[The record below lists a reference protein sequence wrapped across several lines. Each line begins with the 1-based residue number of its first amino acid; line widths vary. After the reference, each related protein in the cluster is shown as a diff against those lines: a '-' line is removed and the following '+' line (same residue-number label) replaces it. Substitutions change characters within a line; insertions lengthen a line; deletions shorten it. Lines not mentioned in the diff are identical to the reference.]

1 MSLFRKILS
10 KMHDKY
16 RLVIINDSSLGESF
30 SFRLTPLN
38 MIMLLAT
45 LTMVIF
51 GIFFLLIRFTPTST
65 LIGGNNGSSIEYMKL
80 NQKIE
85 DLTTEMEARQIK
97 QDALIKILSE
107 NEMSLDSS
115 QAVYKTLNSS
125 TKKKTK

>member
-38 MIMLLAT
+38 VIMLMAT

-51 GIFFLLIRFTPTST
+51 LIFFLLIRFTPTSN
-65 LIGGNNGSSIEYMKL
+65 LIGGNSGSSIEYMKL

-85 DLTTEMEARQIK
+85 DLTAEMEARQIK

-107 NEMSLDSS
+107 NEMSLDSA
-115 QAVYKTLNSS
+115 QAVYKSLNSS

>member
-1 MSLFRKILS
+1 
-10 KMHDKY
+10 MHDKY

-38 MIMLLAT
+38 VIMLLAT

-51 GIFFLLIRFTPTST
+51 IIFFLLIRFTPTSN
-65 LIGGNNGSSIEYMKL
+65 LIGGNSGSSIEYMKL

-85 DLTTEMEARQIK
+85 DLTAEMEARQIK

-107 NEMSLDSS
+107 NEMSLDST
-115 QAVYKTLNSS
+115 QAVYKSLNSS

>member
-10 KMHDKY
+10 KMRDKY

-65 LIGGNNGSSIEYMKL
+65 LIGGNSGSSIEYMKL

>member
-38 MIMLLAT
+38 VIMLMAT

-51 GIFFLLIRFTPTST
+51 LIFFLLIRFTPTSN
-65 LIGGNNGSSIEYMKL
+65 LIGGNNGTSIEYMKL

-85 DLTTEMEARQIK
+85 DLTAEMEARQIK

-107 NEMSLDSS
+107 NEMSLDST
-115 QAVYKTLNSS
+115 QAVYKSLNSS

>member
-51 GIFFLLIRFTPTST
+51 GIFFLLIRFTPTSN
-65 LIGGNNGSSIEYMKL
+65 LIGGNSGSSIEYMKL

-97 QDALIKILSE
+97 QGALIKILSE
-107 NEMSLDSS
+107 NEMSLDST

>member
-51 GIFFLLIRFTPTST
+51 GIFFLLIRFTPTSN
-65 LIGGNNGSSIEYMKL
+65 LIGGNSGSSIEYMKL

-107 NEMSLDSS
+107 NEMSLDST

>member
-38 MIMLLAT
+38 VIMLLAT

-51 GIFFLLIRFTPTST
+51 IIFFLLIRFTPTSN
-65 LIGGNNGSSIEYMKL
+65 LIGGNSGSSIEYMKL

-85 DLTTEMEARQIK
+85 DLTAEMEARQIK

-107 NEMSLDSS
+107 NEMSLDST
-115 QAVYKTLNSS
+115 QAVYKSLNSS

>member
-45 LTMVIF
+45 LTMVLF

-65 LIGGNNGSSIEYMKL
+65 LIGGNSGSSIEYMKL

>member
-38 MIMLLAT
+38 IIMLLAT

-51 GIFFLLIRFTPTST
+51 GIFFLLIRFTPTSN
-65 LIGGNNGSSIEYMKL
+65 LIGGNSGSSIEYMKL

-107 NEMSLDSS
+107 NEMSLDST

>member
-1 MSLFRKILS
+1 M
-10 KMHDKY
+10 
-16 RLVIINDSSLGESF
+16 
-30 SFRLTPLN
+30 
-38 MIMLLAT
+38 
-45 LTMVIF
+45 
-51 GIFFLLIRFTPTST
+51 IRFTPTSN
-65 LIGGNNGSSIEYMKL
+65 LIGGNSGSSIEYMKL

-107 NEMSLDSS
+107 NEMSLDST

>member
-65 LIGGNNGSSIEYMKL
+65 LIGGNSGSSIEYMKL

>member
-1 MSLFRKILS
+1 
-10 KMHDKY
+10 MHDKY

-51 GIFFLLIRFTPTST
+51 GIFFLLIRFTPTSN
-65 LIGGNNGSSIEYMKL
+65 LIGGNSGSSIEYMKL

-107 NEMSLDSS
+107 NEMSLDST